1 MPVVQS
7 SKQGK
12 GLEIRERFHVS
23 VKKLSIF
30 KSHKMLLA
38 VRGDKGIHMIRGP
51 PDYNVTDA
59 FQHDSAKNC
68 KVSLA
73 EFVRNGC
80 LNVQIKSFCPN
91 HFHQISLLIQS
102 FHKTDIF
109 FNKVWQFCISLRLNV
124 FVFQSMAF
132 SSDGQSFA
140 WCNGEALVVAK
151 LDSSGSWNLK
161 WKSDEAKRT
170 AFIAFSPKGTCL
182 ATWEVKICYLL
193 AQYNI

>member
-38 VRGDKGIHMIRGP
+38 VRGDKGIHMISGP

-80 LNVQIKSFCPN
+80 LNVQIT
-91 HFHQISLLIQS
+91 L
-102 FHKTDIF
+102 
-109 FNKVWQFCISLRLNV
+109 
-124 FVFQSMAF
+124 
-132 SSDGQSFA
+132 G
-140 WCNGEALVVAK
+140 
-151 LDSSGSWNLK
+151 
-161 WKSDEAKRT
+161 
-170 AFIAFSPKGTCL
+170 
-182 ATWEVKICYLL
+182 LL
-193 AQYNI
+193 APLYKYANLLLTSFKNPLPIPQILKQVVSLSCLILNQDVLYFTAR